1 MQRRATDH
9 KDAKDPKQRSLRK
22 IILAGRV
29 QMRRRR
35 RERAYYT
42 ELLLCELT
50 KRENA
55 SRGQT
60 VGGEMRMQVVRC
72 TGNAMRTSRFLQ
84 IVGSNQPAS
93 QPLSGNCNLKK
104 KTKSNKIY
112 KKLLLQRLQLQIGWN
127 LLFNQEVKCFLRH
140 ILPKRHN
147 TQNCACVL
155 YKSLTFQ
162 MGGANF
168 NFCILLCVITIFLLR
183 EFNLTFTTIK
193 GMIIK
198 KPRLATNRNIY
209 PTSTLNL

>member
-1 MQRRATDH
+1 MQQRATDH

-104 KTKSNKIY
+104 KTKKATKYTKSFFCNVYNYKLGGIYYLTRKSNAFYAI
-112 KKLLLQRLQLQIGWN
+112 
-127 LLFNQEVKCFLRH
+127 FF
-140 ILPKRHN
+140 PKD

-168 NFCILLCVITIFLLR
+168 HFCILLCVITIFLLR